1 MPLRVVHPVRLV
13 IDHTEAS
20 NEALL
25 RDGLRAGLARAVTAS
40 VERVLSAQ
48 PEGSGVRVIP
58 AKVSWAPSAAPALG
72 RTARDRIAGW
82 IQEEVDAVLAD
93 CGVTDGITG
102 DAAGLG
108 GGLSGEPADEARIH
122 RALRRYVVPSYR
134 GDETEAVR
142 LELGPVD
149 VTSESIVPGRAWV
162 PIDEHS
168 LASFA
173 ASYRAEIARRHYSAP
188 SGRLLGIIFRGRRS
202 GLVHIGA
209 VDHDAGEYEGAFPLG
224 NLVEPYVTSAGEIGF
239 RPADLGADSD
249 YWLSWEGTVGEARS
263 VITRFQGE
271 SLAALLRD
279 EVKPG
284 PLQLSKDYQA
294 AVSERVNSVIEQQV
308 AEHQTDGTTCFAR
321 LDVDGSAFL
330 LAMMP
335 PFPDW
340 VRPGLSIPVIAL
352 TREAP
357 QTEGEGAGP
366 GGGRRK
372 DRVGQDQSG
381 KDQSGPDTTATD
393 GGTGPPDVGLLG
405 AVSDVISLVE
415 AGDESAA
422 VPATRATLFPSPS
435 WSLFTLSQDCSAY
448 EGEPSLNDLG
458 DAAAAL
464 REQMAEIAGR
474 LAMDSCDHV
483 AAFLIDCGTFIGA
496 RASAV
501 ADAGDPTAG
510 RSEAPPAGIR
520 GNLGDLHFTP
530 VASVSVLLLRQLA
543 GTVPL
548 ISRLSRDYQK
558 VLSARAGLI
567 SGMWH
572 GQYLSWKSRYQS
584 DFGSSMTGGIARLF
598 SMTCSVLFRQL
609 LRSSAAVIENARQNL
624 DQTAQVFSERVLP
637 MLVDVAEYTE
647 WKDKLED
654 TERAHLWARLAADTE
669 AAEPVVPEF
678 AELPPSPATARGTRG
693 AGDAARAKW
702 SAAAAGTVAAL
713 SGTRPPAASSST
725 RSDRAGQIVH
735 TPGGYRVLDLNG
747 RPRDKEQV
755 EQLIIL
761 ARGSAES
768 VDPLVKHIDDLPG
781 TVRRMRDEL
790 DGVRRELDT
799 ILSRMALSNAM
810 ITAEAAGDLDYG
822 FQATTAIQEDPGHGT
837 IYGGNY
843 ALGGIHALAHHELGE
858 FVAGNHL
865 YAAGVDALMENE
877 LGRRSLLGFVELVGL
892 VLVSVLCPPAGIVL
906 GVELALSHLAE
917 AYERKAVYEALVD
930 PDLVLSRA
938 EVELGLF
945 AAWLGVALSLLP
957 VLGKVAG
964 MLGRALESEAGA
976 AARLAAAEEA
986 AALAAVRTAEK
997 DLLTEFVV
1005 QLATNE
1011 ALGRVL
1017 GVALTPV
1024 FAHLRHELETTA
1036 SPGGMDRA
1044 LALVIARRRAAR
1056 QGG

>member
-13 IDHTEAS
+13 IDHTEAG
-20 NEALL
+20 NEGLV
-25 RDGLRAGLARAVTAS
+25 RDGLHAGLARAVAAS

-48 PEGSGVRVIP
+48 PEGSGVRVMP
-58 AKVSWAPSAAPALG
+58 AEVSWAPSAAPALG
-72 RTARDRIAGW
+72 RTARDRIASW

-93 CGVTDGITG
+93 RGISDGIAG
-102 DAAGLG
+102 DAAGPG
-108 GGLSGEPADEARIH
+108 GGLPSEPADEARIH

-142 LELGPVD
+142 LELGPAD
-149 VTSESIVPGRAWV
+149 VTNESIVPGRAWV
-162 PIDEHS
+162 PIDGHDPVA
-168 LASFA
+168 LGD
-173 ASYRAEIARRHYSAP
+173 SYRAEI
-188 SGRLLGIIFRGRRS
+188 GRRQYTPVPGRPLGVIFLDRRT
-202 GLVHIGA
+202 GLLQVII
-209 VDHDAGEYEGAFPLG
+209 VDHYAGTYESGFYVRDLT
-224 NLVEPYVTSAGEIGF
+224 EPYVRPDGEVAY
-239 RPADLGADSD
+239 RSADLGADSD
-249 YWLSWEGTVGEARS
+249 FWLSWEGTVSEARS
-263 VITRFQGE
+263 VITRGNGQM
-271 SLAALLRD
+271 LAALLRD
-279 EVKPG
+279 SVNAG
-284 PLQLSKDYQA
+284 PLQSSEEYEA
-294 AVSERVNSVIEQQV
+294 AIAERVNSVIEQQV
-308 AEHQTDGTTCFAR
+308 AARQQDGTACFVR
-321 LDVDGSAFL
+321 LGVDGAPYL
-330 LAMMP
+330 LATKP
-335 PFPDW
+335 PVPEW
-340 VRPGLSIPVIAL
+340 VRPGLDIPVIAL

-357 QTEGEGAGP
+357 RADGEETGA
-366 GGGRRK
+366 GGGRRQ
-372 DRVGQDQSG
+372 DGSGQDGAASG
-381 KDQSGPDTTATD
+381 TAAKDD
-393 GGTGPPDVGLLG
+393 GTGPPDVGLVG

-422 VPATRATLFPSPS
+422 VLATLATLFPSPSS

-448 EGEPSLNDLG
+448 EGEPSLDDLG
-458 DAAAAL
+458 DAADAL

-474 LAMDSCDHV
+474 LAMHSCDHV

-510 RSEAPPAGIR
+510 RSEAPPAGVR

-530 VASVSVLLLRQLA
+530 AASVSVRLMRQLA

-558 VLSARAGLI
+558 VLSAHAGLI
-567 SGMWH
+567 SGVWH

-609 LRSSAAVIENARQNL
+609 LRSSAAVIENARQHL
-624 DQTAQVFSERVLP
+624 VQTAQVFSERILP

-647 WKDKLED
+647 WKDKLEN

-678 AELPPSPATARGTRG
+678 VELPPSPATGGGTRG
-693 AGDAARAKW
+693 AGDAAAARAKW
-702 SAAAAGTVAAL
+702 STAAAGTVAAL
-713 SGTRPPAASSST
+713 SGTRPAAVSST
-725 RSDRAGQIVH
+725 HSDRAGQIVH

-781 TVRRMRDEL
+781 TVRRMRSEP
-790 DGVRRELDT
+790 DGVQRELDS

-822 FQATTAIQEDPGHGT
+822 FRATTAIQEDPGHGT

-843 ALGGIHALAHHELGE
+843 VLGGIHALAHHELGE
-858 FVAGNHL
+858 FFAGDHL

-906 GVELALSHLAE
+906 GVELAVYHLAE
-917 AYERKAVYEALVD
+917 AYERKAVYEGLVD

-964 MLGRALESEAGA
+964 LLGRALESEAGA

-986 AALAAVRTAEK
+986 AALAAVRAAEK
-997 DLLTEFVV
+997 DLLTEFVME
-1005 QLATNE
+1005 LAKNE
-1011 ALGRVL
+1011 ALGRAL
-1017 GVALTPV
+1017 GVVLAPV
-1024 FAHLRHELETTA
+1024 FGHLRHELETTA

-1044 LALVIARRRAAR
+1044 LELVIARRRAAR